1 MVSQS
6 DWFGSW
12 PLLVPKKVK
21 MDPKKGP
28 KSDIF
33 GPKTLTIQHVHNRH
47 RNANY
52 TIIPLIF

>member
-21 MDPKKGP
+21 MDPNMGP
-28 KSDIF
+28 KNDIL
-33 GPKTLTIQHVHNRH
+33 GP
-47 RNANY
+47 
-52 TIIPLIF
+52 